1 MMNVQISINTRT
13 YNGDDVTDNYSTT
26 IPTDIDI
33 RLAKGII
40 DAIIKDVWG
49 TRPPDKRTG
58 AGNTVFHPVEQN
70 NAVLV
75 MISANYAT
83 CNYSFTVTGYE
94 LPIVTQR
101 IISFE

>member
-26 IPTDIDI
+26 IPTDIDK
-33 RLAKGII
+33 RLAEGII
-40 DAIIKDVWG
+40 NAIIKDVWG
-49 TRPPDKRTG
+49 THPEERTG
-58 AGNTVFHPVEQN
+58 AGNTVFHSERN

-75 MISANYAT
+75 TISANYAT
-83 CNYSFTVTGYE
+83 CNYSFAVTGYE
-94 LPIVTQR
+94 LPTVTQR

>member
-33 RLAKGII
+33 RLAEGII
-40 DAIIKDVWG
+40 NAIIKDVWG
-49 TRPPDKRTG
+49 THPEERTG
-58 AGNTVFHPVEQN
+58 AGNTVFHSERN

-75 MISANYAT
+75 TISANYAT
-83 CNYSFTVTGYE
+83 CNYSFAVTGYE